1 MQDTDVEPL
10 LHDYFPHGFVV
21 SARAWHRF
29 RLDAVEAETQ
39 QAGASQRVRVARG
52 LASQINAER
61 DFRRPDVSPAHAGE
75 IYGLG
80 LLTDVFRHVIVR
92 YAAQDNPGALVQGPA
107 WVREQAGPEVADRPL
122 PAFCM
127 LYPPTKVRTGAT
139 PHERYL
145 EEHSGP
151 FSHRELV
158 VRELL
163 LLHLSIINP
172 AARAYRDLFDD
183 TELRQR
189 APYTAFVEALAA
201 WLRNQPDFGDSG
213 MSLMDFLLAP
223 LMAAPQSLLAQLEFV
238 RVRWRHLLPEALLEE
253 VMVAQGVLQEAQRMR
268 GLGPGPV
275 EALTFRS
282 GQAGYD
288 EPEAFSIDREWM
300 PNLVLLAK
308 TVYVW
313 LDQLSRA
320 YGRPIHRLDQVPDE
334 ELDTL
339 GRRGFTGLWLIGLW
353 ERSDASRAIK
363 VRMGNAEAA
372 ASAYSLYDYAIAH
385 DLGGYEAY
393 QNLAQRAWRRGIR
406 LASDMVPNHVGI
418 YSKWVIEH
426 PHWFVQ
432 LDHAPF
438 PGYTFNGPN
447 LSSDPGVGLY
457 IEDGYWNHSDAAVV
471 FKRVDH
477 GSGHTTYLYHGNDGT
492 SMPWND
498 TAQLNYL
505 LPEVREAVIQTILH
519 VARLFPIIRFDAAMT
534 LAKKHFQRLWFPLPG
549 EGGAI
554 PTRAEHSMSKEAF
567 DHVFPVEFWREVVDR
582 VAQEAPDTLLLA
594 EAFWLMEGY
603 FVRTLG
609 MHRVYNSAFMNML
622 KMEDNAKYRETI
634 KNVLAFS
641 PEILQRFVNFMN
653 NPDEDTAEAQF
664 GKGDKYFGVCMLLS
678 TMPGL
683 PMFGHGQVEGYTE
696 KYGMEYRRA
705 YKDEWP
711 EGWLVERHEAEIFPI
726 LHRRHIFSGARH
738 FAFYDFITEG
748 GTNENVYAYSNRSGR
763 DRALVIYNN
772 VFGDTRGRVLHSCDF
787 NEGPADNPRLRR
799 VALAEALALN
809 TAGTCYYIYRDHRSG
824 LEYLEYAG
832 RIAEQGIQVSLG
844 AYQYQ
849 VLIDWREV
857 HDFDHSWGRLHAEL
871 QGRGVPSVEEAYHE
885 MHLAEVLAPFR
896 TLVEPALLQAL
907 CVPTAPDYADTRAT
921 FRVAL
926 DAFLRAAATHVGV
939 VVDFDALV
947 AQTDADLDAF
957 LDLGAVV
964 RSTSPYSAVADLLLP
979 MCTPVQQ
986 PAPVV
991 DIAPDSLLAEV
1002 SVTIATPAPVVD
1014 ARWLLWAV
1022 LRRMGHIVPQP
1033 RRGGVAPDPLKTAGA
1048 WMREWY
1054 LIKPVSE
1061 SLGVVHKDA
1070 IQGTLE
1076 ASLLRACL
1084 LHADVLNKL
1093 QTEVWAPLLDPFF
1106 HDPDVA
1112 HYLRV
1117 HRFGGRRWFN
1127 KEQWERL
1134 LDALMLAS
1142 TLARAEGGAAAADDL
1157 ALALECAKALKE
1169 AAADCNY
1176 DLDATF
1182 DCLK

>member
-1 MQDTDVEPL
+1 MHEIDVEPL
-10 LHDYFPHGFVV
+10 LHDYFPHGFVI
-21 SARAWHRF
+21 SSRAWHRF
-29 RLDAVEAETQ
+29 SLDTVEAE
-39 QAGASQRVRVARG
+39 AAGVGASRRVRVARG
-52 LASQINAER
+52 LANHINAQR
-61 DFRRPDVSPAHAGE
+61 DFRRPDVAPAHAGE
-75 IYGLG
+75 IHGLG
-80 LLTDVFRHVIVR
+80 LLTDVFRHIILR
-92 YAAQDNPGALVQGPA
+92 YAAQDNPGALVKGPA
-107 WVREQAGPEVADRPL
+107 WVREQAGPEVAERPL
-122 PAFCM
+122 PAFCG
-127 LYPPTKVRTGAT
+127 LYPPTKVRVGETSQD
-139 PHERYL
+139 RYL
-145 EEHSGP
+145 DEHAGT

-163 LLHLSIINP
+163 LLHLSMINP
-172 AARAYRDLFDD
+172 AARPYRDLFDD
-183 TELRQR
+183 TELRQS
-189 APYTAFVEALAA
+189 APYPAFVEALTT
-201 WLRNQPDFGDSG
+201 WLRGQDDFGDSG
-213 MSLMDFLLAP
+213 MSLIDFLLAP
-223 LMAAPQSLLAQLEFV
+223 LMAAPQSLLAQLEYV
-238 RVRWRHLLPEALLEE
+238 RVRWRHWLPEALLEQ

-268 GLGPGPV
+268 GLGPGPS
-275 EALTFRS
+275 EALTFRA

-385 DLGGYEAY
+385 DLGGYDSY

-432 LDHAPF
+432 LDHSPF

-549 EGGAI
+549 DGGAI
-554 PTRAEHSMSKEAF
+554 PTRAEHSMTREAF
-567 DHVFPVEFWREVVDR
+567 DHVFPLEFWREVVDR

-664 GKGDKYFGVCMLLS
+664 GKGDKYFGVCTLLS

-705 YKDEWP
+705 YKNETP
-711 EGWLVERHEAEIFPI
+711 EGWLVDRHEAEIFPL

-738 FAFYDFITEG
+738 FAFYDFITDG
-748 GTNENVYAYSNRSGR
+748 GWVDENVYAYSNRSGR
-763 DRALVIYNN
+763 DRALVVFNN
-772 VFGDTRGRVLHSCDF
+772 VFGNTQGRVQRSCDF
-787 NEGPADNPRLRR
+787 NEGPADSPRLKQ
-799 VALAEALALN
+799 VSIAEALTLN
-809 TAGTCYYIYRDHRSG
+809 TAATCYYIYRDHRHG
-824 LEYLEYAG
+824 LEYLEHAG
-832 RIAEQGIQVSLG
+832 RIAEQGLPLSLG

-849 VLIDWREV
+849 VLLDWREV
-857 HDFDHSWGRLHAEL
+857 HDFDNSWGRLHAEL
-871 QGRGVPSVEEAYHE
+871 KGRGVPSVEEAYHE

-896 TLVEPALLQAL
+896 TLIDPALLRAL
-907 CVPTAPDYADTRAT
+907 SDPAAAGYEETRAA
-921 FRVAL
+921 FRLAL
-926 DAFLRAAATHVGV
+926 DAFLRAAATHIGA
-939 VVDFDALV
+939 VVDFDAIV
-947 AQTDADLDAF
+947 ARVDADLNQFGDLKTLVTG
-957 LDLGAVV
+957 LDPYPAVLAV
-964 RSTSPYSAVADLLLP
+964 LLPLCVPRAIVAEASLTETAEAAPVAVAVAP
-979 MCTPVQQ
+979 AVQ
-986 PAPVV
+986 V
-991 DIAPDSLLAEV
+991 
-1002 SVTIATPAPVVD
+1002 
-1014 ARWLLWAV
+1014 RWLIWAV
-1022 LRRMGHIVPQP
+1022 LRQVGTLAPAP
-1033 RRGGVAPDPLKTAGA
+1033 RRGAPVPDPMKTAGG
-1048 WMREWY
+1048 WMRTWY
-1054 LIKPVSE
+1054 LIKPLAA
-1061 SLGVVHKDA
+1061 SLGVLEQDA
-1070 IQGTLE
+1070 MRGSLE
-1076 ASLLRACL
+1076 ASLIRVCL
-1084 LHADVLNKL
+1084 VHADLLTKL
-1093 QTEVWAPLLDPFF
+1093 QTEVWAPLLDTFL

-1117 HRFGGRRWFN
+1117 HPFGGRRWLN
-1127 KEQWERL
+1127 KEQWEGL
-1134 LDALMLAS
+1134 LDALLLAS
-1142 TLARAEGGAAAADDL
+1142 TLARSAEGPAAADDM
-1157 ALALECAKALKE
+1157 ALAFENAKALKE
-1169 AAADCNY
+1169 AAADCGY
-1176 DLDATF
+1176 DMDATF